1 MLDTIGRCVWT
12 VQRAA
17 DITFRPKHNRP
28 PFHAKVTAGGNALP
42 CGTVTEGLQMGDRMP
57 TKSLKEI
64 DRRIRELQAEADE
77 IRRNEQEGMTRLRAV
92 IEKYKL
98 GRTHLKMA
106 MNDMGARRGTPAH
119 TKSKRAPKYRSLDN
133 PAVVWSGRGRRPAWL
148 VAALK
153 DGRTIDEFLIP
164 DAQEEIGDRPSALS

>member
-1 MLDTIGRCVWT
+1 
-12 VQRAA
+12 
-17 DITFRPKHNRP
+17 
-28 PFHAKVTAGGNALP
+28 
-42 CGTVTEGLQMGDRMP
+42 MGDRMP

-64 DRRIRELQAEADE
+64 DRRIRQLQAEADE
-77 IRRNEQEGMTRLRAV
+77 IRRNEQEGMARLRAV

-119 TKSKRAPKYRSLDN
+119 TKSKRAPRYRSPDN

-164 DAQEEIGDRPSALS
+164 DAQEEIGDRPSALN

>member
-1 MLDTIGRCVWT
+1 MPFSAEA
-12 VQRAA
+12 QAA
-17 DITFRPKHNRP
+17 PI
-28 PFHAKVTAGGNALP
+28 HAKETAGGNTLP

-64 DRRIRELQAEADE
+64 DRRIRQLQAEADE
-77 IRRNEQEGMTRLRAV
+77 IRRNEQEGMARLRAV

-119 TKSKRAPKYRSLDN
+119 TKSKRAPRYRSPDN

-164 DAQEEIGDRPSALS
+164 DAQEEIGDRPSALN